1 MTHIA
6 GVPHLTRLKGKR
18 TMGKQHKKQSANLQH
33 GFTLVELIV
42 AMAMAVIV
50 MGALYSTFKSQQDSY
65 VNQEVVAEMQQNLR
79 AALYMMARDIRI
91 AGYDPSELAD
101 AGIVSAGPNSINFTF
116 DINDGIDNDA
126 DGTVDEIDEPI
137 ISDSDVTDANENI
150 TYSLDTT
157 DAANPKLV
165 RNAGGGDQPV
175 ADYIDEVG
183 FAYAFDNDGDD
194 QVDTSGGGFIIW
206 AIDSDGD
213 GNLDLNLDTND
224 DGVIDTNDST
234 AGVALAP
241 QVDIDRIRAVKIWLL
256 ARTGKVDRSFTNSTT
271 YVVSDQQLQYNDN
284 FRRRL
289 LTTAISCRNMSL

>member
-1 MTHIA
+1 MILK
-6 GVPHLTRLKGKR
+6 HLGHNRRKE
-18 TMGKQHKKQSANLQH
+18 H
-33 GFTLVELIV
+33 GFTMVELLV

-126 DGTVDEIDEPI
+126 DGTIDEIGEPI
-137 ISDSDVTDANENI
+137 INDGDVTDANENI

-157 DAANPKLV
+157 DADNPKLV

-194 QVDTSGGGFIIW
+194 QVDASGGGNIIW

-224 DGVIDTNDST
+224 DGVIDTNDSV

-241 QVDIDRIRAVKIWLL
+241 QVDINRIRAVKIWLL
-256 ARTGKVDRSFTNSTT
+256 ARTGKVDRSFTNSTI
-271 YVVSDQQLQYNDN
+271 YVVSNQQLQYNDN

-289 LTTAISCRNMSL
+289 LTTAISCRNMTL

>member
-1 MTHIA
+1 
-6 GVPHLTRLKGKR
+6 
-18 TMGKQHKKQSANLQH
+18 MGKQHRKQSANLQH
-33 GFTLVELIV
+33 GFTLTELIV

-91 AGYDPSELAD
+91 AGYDPSEVAD

-137 ISDSDVTDANENI
+137 ISDGDVTDANENI

-157 DAANPKLV
+157 DADNPKLV

-183 FAYAFDNDGDD
+183 FAYAFDNNGDD
-194 QVDTSGGGFIIW
+194 QVDISGGGFIIW

-213 GNLDLNLDTND
+213 DKLDLSLDTND
-224 DGVIDTNDST
+224 DGVIDTNDNP
-234 AGVALAP
+234 AGVALAS
-241 QVDIDRIRAVKIWLL
+241 QVDISRIRAVKIWLL
-256 ARTGKVDRSFTNSTT
+256 ARTARVDRSFTNSTT
-271 YVVSDQQLQYNDN
+271 YVVGDQQLQYNDN

-289 LTTAISCRNMSL
+289 LTTAVSCRNMSL

>member
-1 MTHIA
+1 M
-6 GVPHLTRLKGKR
+6 
-18 TMGKQHKKQSANLQH
+18 
-33 GFTLVELIV
+33 ELLV

-50 MGALYSTFKSQQDSY
+50 MAALYSTFKSQQDSY
-65 VNQEVVAEMQQNLR
+65 VSQEVVAEMQQNLR

-101 AGIVSAGPNSINFTF
+101 AGIVSAGSNSINFTF

-137 ISDSDVTDANENI
+137 ISDGDVTDANENI
-150 TYSLDTT
+150 TYSLDTS
-157 DAANPKLV
+157 DANNPRLV
-165 RNAGGGDQPV
+165 RDAGGGVQPV

-194 QVDTSGGGFIIW
+194 QVDVSAGGHIIW

-213 GNLDLNLDTND
+213 GILDINLDTND

-234 AGVALAP
+234 AGVALAS
-241 QVDIDRIRAVKIWLL
+241 QVDISRIRAVKIWLL
-256 ARTGKVDRSFTNSTT
+256 ARTGKVDRGFTNSSV
-271 YVVSDQQLQYNDN
+271 YVVSNQQLQYNDN

-289 LTTAISCRNMSL
+289 FTTAISCRNMTL

>member
-1 MTHIA
+1 
-6 GVPHLTRLKGKR
+6 
-18 TMGKQHKKQSANLQH
+18 MGKQHKKQSANLQH
-33 GFTLVELIV
+33 GFTLVELLV

-50 MGALYSTFKSQQDSY
+50 MTALYSTFKSQQDSY

-91 AGYDPSELAD
+91 AGYDPTELAD
-101 AGIVSAGPNSINFTF
+101 AGIVSAGPDSINFTF

-137 ISDSDVTDANENI
+137 INDGDVNDANENI

-157 DAANPKLV
+157 DADNPRLV

-175 ADYIDEVG
+175 ADYIDAVG

-194 QVDTSGGGFIIW
+194 QLDSSAGGHIIW

-213 GNLDLNLDTND
+213 DKLDLNLDTND

-234 AGVALAP
+234 AGVALSP
-241 QVDIDRIRAVKIWLL
+241 QVDINRIRAVRIWLL
-256 ARTGKVDRSFTNSTT
+256 ARTGKVDRSFTNSTI
-271 YVVSDQQLQYNDN
+271 YVVSNQQPQYNDN

-289 LTTAISCRNMSL
+289 LTTAISCRNMNL

>member
-1 MTHIA
+1 
-6 GVPHLTRLKGKR
+6 
-18 TMGKQHKKQSANLQH
+18 MGKPHKKQSGNLQQ
-33 GFTLVELIV
+33 GFTLVELLV

-50 MGALYSTFKSQQDSY
+50 MAALYSTFKSQQDSY
-65 VNQEVVAEMQQNLR
+65 VSQEVVAEMQQNLR

-101 AGIVSAGPNSINFTF
+101 AGIVSAGSNSINFTF

-137 ISDSDVTDANENI
+137 ISDGDVTDANENI
-150 TYSLDTT
+150 TYSLDTS
-157 DAANPKLV
+157 DANNPRLV
-165 RNAGGGDQPV
+165 RDAGGGVQPV

-194 QVDTSGGGFIIW
+194 QVDVSAGGHIIW

-213 GNLDLNLDTND
+213 GILDINLDTND

-234 AGVALAP
+234 AGVALAS
-241 QVDIDRIRAVKIWLL
+241 QVDISRIRAVKIWLL
-256 ARTGKVDRSFTNSTT
+256 ARTGKVDRGFTNSSV
-271 YVVSDQQLQYNDN
+271 YVVSNQQLQYNDN

-289 LTTAISCRNMSL
+289 FTTAISCRNMTL

>member
-1 MTHIA
+1 MDLIA
-6 GVPHLTRLKGKR
+6 SDPHLTRLKGKR
-18 TMGKQHKKQSANLQH
+18 VMGKQHRKQSANPQQ
-33 GFTLVELIV
+33 GFTLVELLV

-50 MGALYSTFKSQQDSY
+50 IGAIYSTFKSQQDSY

-91 AGYDPSELAD
+91 AGYDPSEVAD
-101 AGIVSAGPNSINFTF
+101 AGIVSAGRNSINFTF

-137 ISDSDVTDANENI
+137 ISDGDVTDANENI

-157 DAANPKLV
+157 DADNPKLV

-194 QVDTSGGGFIIW
+194 QVDTSGGGNIIW

-213 GNLDLNLDTND
+213 DDLDLSLDTND

-241 QVDIDRIRAVKIWLL
+241 EVDISRIRAVKIWLL
-256 ARTGKVDRSFTNSTT
+256 ARTARVDRSFTNSTT
-271 YVVSDQQLQYNDN
+271 YVVGDQQLQYNDN

-289 LTTAISCRNMSL
+289 LTTAVSCRNMSL

>member
-1 MTHIA
+1 
-6 GVPHLTRLKGKR
+6 
-18 TMGKQHKKQSANLQH
+18 MGKQHKKQSANLQH
-33 GFTLVELIV
+33 GFTLVELLV

-50 MGALYSTFKSQQDSY
+50 MAALYSTFKSQQDSY

-91 AGYDPSELAD
+91 AGYDPTELAD
-101 AGIVSAGPNSINFTF
+101 AGIVSAGPDSINFTF

-137 ISDSDVTDANENI
+137 INDGDVNDANENI

-157 DAANPKLV
+157 DADNPRLV

-175 ADYIDEVG
+175 ADYIDAVG

-194 QVDTSGGGFIIW
+194 QLDSSAGGHIIW

-213 GNLDLNLDTND
+213 DKLDLNLDTND
-224 DGVIDTNDST
+224 DGFIDTNDST
-234 AGVALAP
+234 AGVALSP
-241 QVDIDRIRAVKIWLL
+241 QVDINRIRAVRIWLL
-256 ARTGKVDRSFTNSTT
+256 ARTGKVDRSFTNSTI
-271 YVVSDQQLQYNDN
+271 YVVSNQQHQYNDN

-289 LTTAISCRNMSL
+289 LTTAISCRNMNL

>member
-1 MTHIA
+1 
-6 GVPHLTRLKGKR
+6 
-18 TMGKQHKKQSANLQH
+18 MGKPRKKRLANLQQ
-33 GFTLVELIV
+33 GFTLVELLV
-42 AMAMAVIV
+42 AMALAGIVI
-50 MGALYSTFKSQQDSY
+50 GAIYSTYRSQQDSY
-65 VNQEVVAEMQQNLR
+65 NNQEVVAEMQQNLR
-79 AALYMMARDIRI
+79 AALYMMVRDIRI

-116 DINDGIDNDA
+116 DINDGVDNDA

-137 ISDSDVTDANENI
+137 INDGDVTDANENI
-150 TYSLDTT
+150 TYSIDTT
-157 DAANPKLV
+157 DADNPKLV

-183 FAYAFDNDGDD
+183 FAYAFDNDGDN
-194 QVDTSGGGFIIW
+194 QVDTSAGGFIMW

-213 GNLDLNLDTND
+213 GDLDLNLDTND
-224 DGVIDTNDST
+224 DGVIDTNDNP

-241 QVDIDRIRAVKIWLL
+241 EVDISRIRAVKIWLL

-289 LTTAISCRNMSL
+289 LTTAVSCRNMSL

>member
-1 MTHIA
+1 
-6 GVPHLTRLKGKR
+6 
-18 TMGKQHKKQSANLQH
+18 MGKQHKKQSANLQH
-33 GFTLVELIV
+33 GFTLVELLV

-50 MGALYSTFKSQQDSY
+50 MAALYSTFKSQQDTY

-137 ISDSDVTDANENI
+137 ISDRDVTDANENI

-157 DAANPKLV
+157 DADNPKLV

-175 ADYIDEVG
+175 ADYIDAVG

-194 QVDTSGGGFIIW
+194 QVDTSGGDHIIW

-224 DGVIDTNDST
+224 DGVIDTNDNA

-241 QVDIDRIRAVKIWLL
+241 QVDINRIRAVKIWLL
-256 ARTGKVDRSFTNSTT
+256 ARTGKRDRSFTNSTT
-271 YVVSDQQLQYNDN
+271 YVVSNQRFDSNNDN

-289 LTTAISCRNMSL
+289 LTTAISCRNMTL

>member
-1 MTHIA
+1 
-6 GVPHLTRLKGKR
+6 
-18 TMGKQHKKQSANLQH
+18 MGKQHKKQSANLQH
-33 GFTLVELIV
+33 GFTLVELLV

-50 MGALYSTFKSQQDSY
+50 MTALYSTFKSQQDSY

-91 AGYDPSELAD
+91 AGYDPTELAD
-101 AGIVSAGPNSINFTF
+101 AGIVSAGPQSINFTF

-137 ISDSDVTDANENI
+137 INDGDVNDANENI

-157 DAANPKLV
+157 DADNPRLV

-175 ADYIDEVG
+175 ADYIDAVG

-194 QVDTSGGGFIIW
+194 QLDSSAGGHIIW

-213 GNLDLNLDTND
+213 DKLDLNLDTND

-234 AGVALAP
+234 AGVALSP
-241 QVDIDRIRAVKIWLL
+241 QVDINRIRAVRIWLL
-256 ARTGKVDRSFTNSTT
+256 ARTGKVDRSFTNSTI
-271 YVVSDQQLQYNDN
+271 YVVSNQQPQYNDN

-289 LTTAISCRNMSL
+289 LTTAISCRNMNL

>member
-1 MTHIA
+1 
-6 GVPHLTRLKGKR
+6 
-18 TMGKQHKKQSANLQH
+18 MGKQHKKQSANLQH
-33 GFTLVELIV
+33 GFTLVELLV

-50 MGALYSTFKSQQDSY
+50 MAALYSTFKSQQDSY

-91 AGYDPSELAD
+91 AGYDPTELAD
-101 AGIVSAGPNSINFTF
+101 AGIVSAGPDSINFTF

-137 ISDSDVTDANENI
+137 INDGDVNDANENI

-157 DAANPKLV
+157 DADNPRLV

-175 ADYIDEVG
+175 ADYIDAVG

-194 QVDTSGGGFIIW
+194 QLDSSAGGHIIW

-213 GNLDLNLDTND
+213 DKLDLNLDTND

-234 AGVALAP
+234 AGVSLSP
-241 QVDIDRIRAVKIWLL
+241 QVDINRIRAVRIWLL
-256 ARTGKVDRSFTNSTT
+256 ARTGKVDRSFTNSTI
-271 YVVSDQQLQYNDN
+271 YVVSNQHPQYNDN

-289 LTTAISCRNMSL
+289 LTTAISCRNMNL

>member
-1 MTHIA
+1 
-6 GVPHLTRLKGKR
+6 
-18 TMGKQHKKQSANLQH
+18 MGKQHRKQSANLQH
-33 GFTLVELIV
+33 GFTLTELIV

-116 DINDGIDNDA
+116 DIHDGVDNDA
-126 DGTVDEIDEPI
+126 DGTVDEIDEKDVNNEP
-137 ISDSDVTDANENI
+137 ISDGDVTDANENI
-150 TYSLDTT
+150 TYSIDTT
-157 DAANPKLV
+157 DADNPKLV
-165 RNAGGGDQPV
+165 RNDGFDVRSV

-183 FAYAFDNDGDD
+183 FAYAFDNNGDD
-194 QVDTSGGGFIIW
+194 QVDISGGGFIIW

-213 GNLDLNLDTND
+213 DKLDLSLDTND
-224 DGVIDTNDST
+224 DGVIDTNDNP

-241 QVDIDRIRAVKIWLL
+241 EVDISRIRAVKIWLL
-256 ARTGKVDRSFTNSTT
+256 ARTGRVDRSFTNSTT

-289 LTTAISCRNMSL
+289 LTTAVSCRNMTL

>member
-1 MTHIA
+1 
-6 GVPHLTRLKGKR
+6 
-18 TMGKQHKKQSANLQH
+18 MGKPHKKQSGNLQQ
-33 GFTLVELIV
+33 GFTLVELLV

-50 MGALYSTFKSQQDSY
+50 MAALYSTFKSQQDSY
-65 VNQEVVAEMQQNLR
+65 VSQEVVAEMQQNLR

-101 AGIVSAGPNSINFTF
+101 AGIVSAGSNSINFTF

-137 ISDSDVTDANENI
+137 ISDGDVTDANENI
-150 TYSLDTT
+150 TYSLDTS
-157 DAANPKLV
+157 DANNPRLV
-165 RNAGGGDQPV
+165 RDAGGGGQPV

-194 QVDTSGGGFIIW
+194 QVDVSAGGHIIW

-213 GNLDLNLDTND
+213 GILDINLDTND

-234 AGVALAP
+234 AGVALAS
-241 QVDIDRIRAVKIWLL
+241 QVDISRIRAVKIWLL
-256 ARTGKVDRSFTNSTT
+256 ARTGKVDRGFTNSSV
-271 YVVSDQQLQYNDN
+271 YVVSNQQLQYNDN

-289 LTTAISCRNMSL
+289 FTTAISCRNMTL

>member
-1 MTHIA
+1 M
-6 GVPHLTRLKGKR
+6 
-18 TMGKQHKKQSANLQH
+18 
-33 GFTLVELIV
+33 VELLV

-50 MGALYSTFKSQQDSY
+50 MGAIYSTFKSQQDSY

-126 DGTVDEIDEPI
+126 DGTVDETGEPI
-137 ISDSDVTDANENI
+137 INDGDVTDANENI

-157 DAANPKLV
+157 DADNPKLV

-194 QVDTSGGGFIIW
+194 QVDASGGGNIIW

-224 DGVIDTNDST
+224 DGVIDTNDSV

-241 QVDIDRIRAVKIWLL
+241 QVDINRIRAVKIWLL
-256 ARTGKVDRSFTNSTT
+256 ARTGKVDRSFTNSTI
-271 YVVSDQQLQYNDN
+271 YVVSNQQLQYNDN

-289 LTTAISCRNMSL
+289 LTTAISCRNMTL

>member
-1 MTHIA
+1 
-6 GVPHLTRLKGKR
+6 
-18 TMGKQHKKQSANLQH
+18 MGKQHKKQSANLQH
-33 GFTLVELIV
+33 GFTLVELLV

-50 MGALYSTFKSQQDSY
+50 MAALYSTFKSQQDSY

-91 AGYDPSELAD
+91 AGYDPTELAD
-101 AGIVSAGPNSINFTF
+101 AGIVSAGPHSINFTF

-137 ISDSDVTDANENI
+137 INDGDVNDANENI

-157 DAANPKLV
+157 DADNPRLV

-175 ADYIDEVG
+175 ADYIDAVG

-194 QVDTSGGGFIIW
+194 QLDSSAGGHIIW

-213 GNLDLNLDTND
+213 DKLDLNLDTND

-234 AGVALAP
+234 AGVALSP
-241 QVDIDRIRAVKIWLL
+241 QVDINRIRAVRIWLL
-256 ARTGKVDRSFTNSTT
+256 ARTGKVDRSFTNSTI
-271 YVVSDQQLQYNDN
+271 YVVSNQQPQYNDN

-289 LTTAISCRNMSL
+289 LTTAISCRNMNL

>member
-1 MTHIA
+1 
-6 GVPHLTRLKGKR
+6 
-18 TMGKQHKKQSANLQH
+18 
-33 GFTLVELIV
+33 
-42 AMAMAVIV
+42 MA
-50 MGALYSTFKSQQDSY
+50 ALYSTFKSQQDSY

-91 AGYDPSELAD
+91 AGYDPTELAD
-101 AGIVSAGPNSINFTF
+101 AGIVSAGPHSINFTF

-137 ISDSDVTDANENI
+137 INDGDVNDANENI

-157 DAANPKLV
+157 DADNPRLV

-175 ADYIDEVG
+175 ADYIDAVG

-194 QVDTSGGGFIIW
+194 QLDSSAGGHIIW

-213 GNLDLNLDTND
+213 DKLDLNLDTND

-234 AGVALAP
+234 AGVALSP
-241 QVDIDRIRAVKIWLL
+241 QVDINRIRAVRIWLL
-256 ARTGKVDRSFTNSTT
+256 ARTGKVDRSFTNSTI
-271 YVVSDQQLQYNDN
+271 YVVSNQQPQYNDN

-289 LTTAISCRNMSL
+289 LTTAISCRNMNL

>member
-1 MTHIA
+1 MD
-6 GVPHLTRLKGKR
+6 
-18 TMGKQHKKQSANLQH
+18 KQHKKQSANIQH

-126 DGTVDEIDEPI
+126 DGTVDEIGEPI
-137 ISDSDVTDANENI
+137 INDGDVTDANENI

-157 DAANPKLV
+157 DADNPKLV

-175 ADYIDEVG
+175 ADHIDEVG

-194 QVDTSGGGFIIW
+194 HVDISGGGNIIW

-213 GNLDLNLDTND
+213 DKLDLSLDTND
-224 DGVIDTNDST
+224 DGVIDTNDNI

-241 QVDIDRIRAVKIWLL
+241 QVDISRIRAVKIWLL
-256 ARTGKVDRSFTNSTT
+256 ARTGKVDRSFTNSTI

-289 LTTAISCRNMSL
+289 LTTAISCRNMTL

>member
-1 MTHIA
+1 MILK
-6 GVPHLTRLKGKR
+6 HLGHNRRKE
-18 TMGKQHKKQSANLQH
+18 H
-33 GFTLVELIV
+33 GFTLTELIV

-50 MGALYSTFKSQQDSY
+50 MAALYSTFKSQQDSY

-79 AALYMMARDIRI
+79 AALYMIGRDIRI

-126 DGTVDEIDEPI
+126 DGTVDEIGEPI
-137 ISDSDVTDANENI
+137 INDGDVTDANENI

-157 DAANPKLV
+157 DADNPKLV

-194 QVDTSGGGFIIW
+194 QVDTSGGGNIIW

-213 GNLDLNLDTND
+213 DKLDLNLDTND
-224 DGVIDTNDST
+224 DGVIDTNDSI
-234 AGVALAP
+234 AGVALAS
-241 QVDIDRIRAVKIWLL
+241 QVDINRIRAVKIWLL
-256 ARTGKVDRSFTNSTT
+256 ARTGKVDRSFTNSTI
-271 YVVSDQQLQYNDN
+271 YVVSNQQLQYNDN

-289 LTTAISCRNMSL
+289 LTTAISCRNMTL

>member
-1 MTHIA
+1 
-6 GVPHLTRLKGKR
+6 
-18 TMGKQHKKQSANLQH
+18 MGKPHKKQSGNLQQ
-33 GFTLVELIV
+33 GFTLVELLV
-42 AMAMAVIV
+42 AMAMAAIV
-50 MGALYSTFKSQQDSY
+50 MAALYSSFKSQQDSY
-65 VNQEVVAEMQQNLR
+65 VSQEVVAEMQQNLR

-137 ISDSDVTDANENI
+137 ISDGDVADANENI

-157 DAANPKLV
+157 DANNPKLV
-165 RNAGGGDQPV
+165 RDAGGGDQPV
-175 ADYIDEVG
+175 SDYIDEVG

-194 QVDTSGGGFIIW
+194 QVDASAGGHIIW

-241 QVDIDRIRAVKIWLL
+241 QVDISRIRAVKIWLL
-256 ARTGKVDRSFTNSTT
+256 ARTGKVDRGFTNSTI
-271 YVVSDQQLQYNDN
+271 YVVSNQQLQYNDN

-289 LTTAISCRNMSL
+289 LTTAISCRNMTL